1 LFETVEL
8 APGDTVRIP
17 AVLPK
22 LTETPGGTDWIGPK
36 LGEHNE
42 EIYREFLGMS
52 ENEFEVLKSDG
63 II

>member
-1 LFETVEL
+1 LPKIE
-8 APGDTVRIP
+8 PNDTVKIP

-42 EIYREFLGMS
+42 EIYRGFLEMS
-52 ENEFEVLKSDG
+52 QSEYEELIAQE